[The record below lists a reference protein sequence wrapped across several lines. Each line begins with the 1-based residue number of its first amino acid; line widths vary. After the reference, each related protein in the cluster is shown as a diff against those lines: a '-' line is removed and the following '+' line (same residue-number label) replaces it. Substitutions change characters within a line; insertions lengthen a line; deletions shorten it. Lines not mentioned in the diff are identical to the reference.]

1 MSKILLSY
9 LVLLLAGRSV
19 FAEIAN
25 TNLTPPDAASIALE
39 NNRDLAAAR
48 FAVQQA
54 EGRLKQ
60 AGLWPNPDFELSRRR
75 DTPFANEGEY
85 SFSTGFK
92 QRFPITGRLGKAK
105 AVGRVDVALAWAE
118 IRNRERLLI
127 GEVLAKSRSVLVLKE
142 LLKSSQETAKFLEQ
156 LVQVSEKRLTVAEV
170 SVTDVNLAKLE
181 LQRLLL
187 AQNQF
192 QIEQSASLS
201 ELNRLLGRDAK
212 EPLEIIGEL
221 STAPVPL
228 SLNELRQKVLA
239 FRPDRQLAIL
249 SIDRG
254 AAEVKLARALK
265 WEDWSV
271 GFDYSRDRQV
281 FNAPIGN
288 KEDQFVGLSLSIPL
302 PLWNKNQGRIAEAR
316 ATEERAKAELAALDL
331 TILAEVQIAFN
342 RLERLQPLVQQHRQE
357 TLKLAE
363 DNIALLQK
371 GYAQGLV
378 SIALV
383 IQAQQQLAA
392 LRQSFWEIVG
402 QFARSQTDLE
412 TATATSPFL
421 KSQSS
426 NNPNNP

>member
-1 MSKILLSY
+1 MSKFLLSY
-9 LVLLLAGRSV
+9 LVLLLAGRSL
-19 FAEIAN
+19 FAEN
-25 TNLTPPDAASIALE
+25 TPTKLTSQDAASIALE

-60 AGLWPNPDFELSRRR
+60 AGLWPNPDFELSRQR

-85 SFSTGFK
+85 SFSAGFK
-92 QRFPITGRLGKAK
+92 QRFPITGRLQKAK

-142 LLKSSQETAKFLEQ
+142 LLKTSDDTAKFLEQ

-181 LQRLLL
+181 LQRLRL

-221 STAPVPL
+221 NTAPLPT

-239 FRPDRQLAIL
+239 LRPDRQQAIL

-281 FNAPIGN
+281 FNAPVGN

-342 RLERLQPLVQQHRQE
+342 RVEQLQPLIQQYRQE

-363 DNIALLQK
+363 DNIVLLQK

-378 SIALV
+378 SISLI
-383 IQAQQQLAA
+383 IQAQQQLAT
-392 LRQSFWEIVG
+392 LRQSFWETVG
-402 QFARSQTDLE
+402 QFARAQTDLE
-412 TATATSPFL
+412 TASATSPFL

-426 NNPNNP
+426 NKP

>member
-426 NNPNNP
+426 NNLNNP